1 CLDDAEVRKSPGR
14 DDSQRER
21 DVGRGGRG
29 GGLVRQIRA
38 RRQKSEERDRG
49 GTEHGGTLRET
60 DGNGRVLAGN
70 PTRKG
75 DCSGFFAR
83 SGAGRYFPP
92 LVKKG
97 CSVSSVRL
105 PPEPSALHRQHASG
119 AMRGRKQKARGK
131 REMIDERSELG
142 LVCRPMRRPVEP
154 EGEKHDIG
162 CGQQRRFRKI

>member
-1 CLDDAEVRKSPGR
+1 RGVARRADADVRRSPR
-14 DDSQRER
+14 RAASQRQR
-21 DVGRGGRG
+21 DLGRGGRRG
-29 GGLVRQIRA
+29 GPVRQIRA

-75 DCSGFFAR
+75 DCSGFFVR

-97 CSVSSVRL
+97 
-105 PPEPSALHRQHASG
+105 
-119 AMRGRKQKARGK
+119 
-131 REMIDERSELG
+131 
-142 LVCRPMRRPVEP
+142 
-154 EGEKHDIG
+154 
-162 CGQQRRFRKI
+162 